1 MISSLYENGPTHIR
15 IHISESC
22 TGLILLSISGLDVN
36 RIDLKGGSSG
46 GSSHDG
52 SSCSHHSASDLISQC
67 VDGQYLTT
75 EVGRQATLGSEV
87 LRTSK
92 QYNSH
97 NEPLHLNRQ
106 TLKATQ
112 DKICEAVCVL

>member
-1 MISSLYENGPTHIR
+1 MLNLYF
-15 IHISESC
+15 
-22 TGLILLSISGLDVN
+22 SGLDVN

-75 EVGRQATLGSEV
+75 EVSIYLTIPPEPSMLN
-87 LRTSK
+87 LRW
-92 QYNSH
+92 
-97 NEPLHLNRQ
+97 
-106 TLKATQ
+106 
-112 DKICEAVCVL
+112 